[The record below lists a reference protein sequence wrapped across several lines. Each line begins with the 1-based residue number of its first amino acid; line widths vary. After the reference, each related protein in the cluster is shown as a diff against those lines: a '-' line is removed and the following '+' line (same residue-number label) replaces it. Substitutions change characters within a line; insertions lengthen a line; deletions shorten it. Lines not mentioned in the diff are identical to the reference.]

1 MFCFS
6 KCDVCDNQVTEQAR
20 SSIEG
25 RMKEAEEQRCTLEE
39 KLLQAEKE
47 KQDLEEQ
54 KKSVLAAL
62 EEQVRDPCYNQAQVK
77 NVNTFTCFYDMKNFC
92 FVCLC

>member
-1 MFCFS
+1 M
-6 KCDVCDNQVTEQAR
+6 CDNQVTEQAR

-25 RMKEAEEQRCTLEE
+25 RMKEAEEQRCRLEE

-47 KQDLEEQ
+47 KQDLKEQ

-62 EEQVRDPCYNQAQVK
+62 EEQVRKLCYNQAQVK
-77 NVNTFTCFYDMKNFC
+77 NAFTCFCYWKHFC
-92 FVCLC
+92 LFVLDK

>member
-1 MFCFS
+1 MICVI
-6 KCDVCDNQVTEQAR
+6 CNNQVTEQAR

-25 RMKEAEEQRCTLEE
+25 RMKEAEEQRCRLEE

-47 KQDLEEQ
+47 KQDIEEQ
-54 KKSVLAAL
+54 KKSVLAVL
-62 EEQVRDPCYNQAQVK
+62 EEQVRNPCYNQAKEK
-77 NVNTFTCFYDMKNFC
+77 NVNMFTCFYDMKMFC

>member
-6 KCDVCDNQVTEQAR
+6 KCDVCDDQVTEQAR

-25 RMKEAEEQRCTLEE
+25 RMKEAEEQRCRLEE

-47 KQDLEEQ
+47 KQDAKEQ

-62 EEQVRDPCYNQAQVK
+62 EEQVRNPCYNQAQVK
-77 NVNTFTCFYDMKNFC
+77 NVFTCFCYMKHFC